1 MNEEIQKILHEHDA
15 DVKTGFL
22 PPQEPLQRLP
32 AEYDAWESILDRLPE
47 LLQQKKLRECVDS
60 MPLLDATHLNGN
72 VRFLHSPSL
81 HFFLFFSAT
90 FCLRDLKT
98 VAATLPF
105 TILDPASDMSF
116 SH

>member
-60 MPLLDATHLNGN
+60 MPL
-72 VRFLHSPSL
+72 
-81 HFFLFFSAT
+81 FLFFSAT